1 RDPAVQVLVLRHPR
15 GTEAPV
21 RGAREGR
28 AEALEAVADRSS
40 VARQVGRVH
49 GRQGGDVLLYGH
61 RRRALDDSQV
71 RRQEAR
77 PPELHAALPRG
88 AALYEQGRPRRGPGR
103 PADRRQRRHDRGR
116 RSRRRQVG
124 RAVLCCA
131 RMDERTVGFI
141 GLGRMGSGMARN
153 LLKAG
158 VPLVVWDVL
167 PEAARSLSEDG
178 ASVAAD
184 PAALAA
190 SAELI
195 FLCVP
200 SDKEAGEV
208 LFGERGVARGGN
220 TPAVVDTTTMNH
232 RAARRLA
239 ERARDAGLSYA
250 DCPVSGMPLRAEKG
264 TLTMMF
270 GGSAELFALSKPC
283 LAVMGEFVVHCGDVG
298 MGQLMKAVNNIVY
311 DVNIAAF
318 CEVLPFAVKAGLQPA
333 QVAEVLTT
341 GNSRS
346 FASGHFV
353 PRIMERR
360 FEGDFSLRAAYK
372 DIVNIQEAAAQLDA
386 SLPLVEA
393 MVKAYRAAIEMGF
406 GDEPKSAM
414 VKVYEERMGQEVRID
429 PRSA

>member
-1 RDPAVQVLVLRHPR
+1 M
-15 GTEAPV
+15 G
-21 RGAREGR
+21 
-28 AEALEAVADRSS
+28 
-40 VARQVGRVH
+40 
-49 GRQGGDVLLYGH
+49 
-61 RRRALDDSQV
+61 
-71 RRQEAR
+71 
-77 PPELHAALPRG
+77 
-88 AALYEQGRPRRGPGR
+88 
-103 PADRRQRRHDRGR
+103 
-116 RSRRRQVG
+116 
-124 RAVLCCA
+124 
-131 RMDERTVGFI
+131 ERTVGFI
-141 GLGRMGSGMARN
+141 GLGRMGSGMVRN

-167 PEAARSLSEDG
+167 PEAARSLAEDG

-200 SDKEAGEV
+200 TDKEADEV
-208 LFGERGVARGGN
+208 LFGERGVVPGGK

-239 ERARDAGLSYA
+239 ERAGEAGVAYA
-250 DCPVSGMPLRAEKG
+250 DCPVSGMPLRAEQG

-283 LAVMGEFVVHCGDVG
+283 LDVMGEFVVHCGDVG

-333 QVAEVLTT
+333 QLAQVLTT

-346 FASGHFV
+346 FASEHFV

-372 DIVNIQEAAAQLDA
+372 DIVNIQEAAAQLDV

-393 MVKAYRAAIEMGF
+393 MVKAYRAAIETGF

-414 VKVYEERMGQEVRID
+414 VKVYEERMGQRVRTD
-429 PRSA
+429 RRSA

>member
-1 RDPAVQVLVLRHPR
+1 
-15 GTEAPV
+15 
-21 RGAREGR
+21 
-28 AEALEAVADRSS
+28 
-40 VARQVGRVH
+40 
-49 GRQGGDVLLYGH
+49 
-61 RRRALDDSQV
+61 
-71 RRQEAR
+71 
-77 PPELHAALPRG
+77 
-88 AALYEQGRPRRGPGR
+88 
-103 PADRRQRRHDRGR
+103 
-116 RSRRRQVG
+116 
-124 RAVLCCA
+124 
-131 RMDERTVGFI
+131 MDERVVGFI

-158 VPLVVWDVL
+158 VPLVVWDAL
-167 PEAARSLSEDG
+167 PEAGRSLTEDG

-200 SDKEAGEV
+200 SDKEAEVV
-208 LFGERGVARGGN
+208 LFGEGGLVGGGR

-239 ERARDAGLSYA
+239 RRAREAGATYA
-250 DCPVSGMPLRAEKG
+250 DCPVSGMPLRAERG

-270 GGSAELFALSKPC
+270 GGSTELFALSKPY
-283 LAVMGEFVVHCGDVG
+283 LDVMGEFVVHCGDAG

-318 CEVLPFAVKAGLQPA
+318 CEILPFAVKAGLQPA
-333 QVAEVLTT
+333 QLAEVLTT
-341 GNSRS
+341 GNARS
-346 FASGHFV
+346 FASEHFV

-393 MVKAYRAAIEMGF
+393 MVSIYRAAIEKGF

-414 VKVYEERMGQEVRID
+414 VKVYEERMGRQVGTDR
-429 PRSA
+429 RSA

>member
-1 RDPAVQVLVLRHPR
+1 M
-15 GTEAPV
+15 G
-21 RGAREGR
+21 
-28 AEALEAVADRSS
+28 
-40 VARQVGRVH
+40 
-49 GRQGGDVLLYGH
+49 
-61 RRRALDDSQV
+61 
-71 RRQEAR
+71 
-77 PPELHAALPRG
+77 
-88 AALYEQGRPRRGPGR
+88 
-103 PADRRQRRHDRGR
+103 
-116 RSRRRQVG
+116 
-124 RAVLCCA
+124 
-131 RMDERTVGFI
+131 ERTVGFI
-141 GLGRMGSGMARN
+141 GLGRMGSGMVRN

-167 PEAARSLSEDG
+167 PEAARSLAEDG

-200 SDKEAGEV
+200 TDKEADEV
-208 LFGERGVARGGN
+208 LFGERGVVPGGK

-239 ERARDAGLSYA
+239 ERAGEAGVAYA
-250 DCPVSGMPLRAEKG
+250 DCPVSGMPLRAEQG

-283 LAVMGEFVVHCGDVG
+283 LDVMGEFVVHCGDVG

-311 DVNIAAF
+311 DVNIAAV

-333 QVAEVLTT
+333 QLAQVLTT

-346 FASGHFV
+346 FASEHFV

-372 DIVNIQEAAAQLDA
+372 DIVNIQEAAAQLDV

-393 MVKAYRAAIEMGF
+393 MVKAYRAAIEKGY

-414 VKVYEERMGQEVRID
+414 VKVYEERMGQRVRTD
-429 PRSA
+429 RRSA

>member
-1 RDPAVQVLVLRHPR
+1 
-15 GTEAPV
+15 
-21 RGAREGR
+21 
-28 AEALEAVADRSS
+28 
-40 VARQVGRVH
+40 
-49 GRQGGDVLLYGH
+49 
-61 RRRALDDSQV
+61 
-71 RRQEAR
+71 
-77 PPELHAALPRG
+77 
-88 AALYEQGRPRRGPGR
+88 
-103 PADRRQRRHDRGR
+103 
-116 RSRRRQVG
+116 
-124 RAVLCCA
+124 
-131 RMDERTVGFI
+131 MDERSVGFI

-158 VPLVVWDVL
+158 VPLFVWDVL
-167 PEAARSLSEDG
+167 PEAGRSLAEDG

-184 PAALAA
+184 AAALAG
-190 SAELI
+190 SAELV

-200 SDKEAGEV
+200 SDKEADEV
-208 LFGERGVARGGN
+208 LFGERGVAAGGK

-232 RAARRLA
+232 QAARRLA
-239 ERARDAGLSYA
+239 QRAREAGVAYA
-250 DCPVSGMPLRAEKG
+250 DCPVSGMPQRAEQG

-270 GGSAELFALSKPC
+270 GGSDDLFALSKPY
-283 LAVMGEFVVHCGDVG
+283 LDVMGEFVVHCGDVG

-318 CEVLPFAVKAGLQPA
+318 CEILPFAVKAGLQPA

-341 GNSRS
+341 GNARS
-346 FASGHFV
+346 FASEHFV

-372 DIVNIQEAAAQLDA
+372 DIVNIQEAAAQVDA

-393 MVKAYRAAIEMGF
+393 MVSTYRAAIEMGF

-429 PRSA
+429 RRSA